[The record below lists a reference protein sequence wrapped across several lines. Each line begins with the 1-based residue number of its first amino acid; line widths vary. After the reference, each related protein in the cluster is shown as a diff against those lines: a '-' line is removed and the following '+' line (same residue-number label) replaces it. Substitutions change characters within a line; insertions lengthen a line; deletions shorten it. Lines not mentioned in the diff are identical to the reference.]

1 MEANTTDA
9 LQIDPESPLRILAVC
24 GSLNTK
30 STTKMALSL
39 VLKGAEEL
47 GADTKMISLRDYK
60 LVFYG
65 EVDEPEYPPDVFRLR
80 KEIKEADGITFGT
93 PEYHGSM
100 SGALKNAL
108 DLMSQEELEGKI
120 VGLVGVAGG
129 QTGAINSLNTMRTI
143 GRNMH
148 FWVLPQEVSVADSS
162 TTFNDDGTVTN
173 PAIENRLLSMG
184 RQVVKFAS
192 LQRSVRD
199 TEFMRLWENLPTW

>member
-1 MEANTTDA
+1 MAAED
-9 LQIDPESPLRILAVC
+9 SPLDVDLPLHVVAVC
-24 GSLNTK
+24 GSLGAQ

-39 VLKGAEEL
+39 ALKGAEEY
-47 GADTKMISLRDYK
+47 GADTRMIALRDYK

-65 EVDEPEYPPDVFRLR
+65 EVDEKDYPPDVFRLR
-80 KEIKEADGITFGT
+80 EEIKESDGIIFGT

-100 SGALKNAL
+100 SGALKNMF
-108 DLMSQEELEGKI
+108 DLMSQEQLEGKI

-129 QTGAINSLNTMRTI
+129 HTGAINSLITLRTI

-162 TTFNDDGTVTN
+162 KTFKDDGTVTD
-173 PAIENRLLSMG
+173 PAIERRLLNIG

-192 LQRSVRD
+192 VQRSVRQ
-199 TEFMRLWENLPTW
+199 TEFMKLWEGLPTW

>member
-1 MEANTTDA
+1 MEADTTDA
-9 LQIDPESPLRILAVC
+9 LQMDPESSLRILAVC

-65 EVDEPEYPPDVFRLR
+65 EVDESEYPPDVFRLR